1 MLLAGFDGG
10 QTSTSCRIGRWEQ
23 GQWHTLT
30 TGEGAGLCHL
40 NAANGEQRFRQAIQS
55 SITNAWA
62 NHDGDEQHLSA
73 AVIGASG
80 IEQGTP
86 LQDKGSTLLAK
97 TLNLPRERVLATG
110 DERTALRG
118 AFPHTAG
125 IVVISGTGMICIGR
139 DETGREHRCGGWGW
153 LLDGAGSAFDLGHQ
167 GLQLSLRMA
176 DGRLPDHPLRQ
187 QIWQHLNCH
196 SSAEIKARVVQADFG
211 SAECAALAPLVAL
224 AAETG
229 LDQAQMI
236 LNSSAKALSQAIQ
249 AIAHRLDLSRPRVV
263 AHGGALKHLAAF
275 RSALDAAVQR
285 DLPELIWCKPA
296 GDACDGA
303 LELALELVT
312 GDLKPH

>member
-1 MLLAGFDGG
+1 MSKVFRRC
-10 QTSTSCRIGRWEQ
+10 CR
-23 GQWHTLT
+23 
-30 TGEGAGLCHL
+30 GAARRC
-40 NAANGEQRFRQAIQS
+40 A
-55 SITNAWA
+55 
-62 NHDGDEQHLSA
+62 
-73 AVIGASG
+73 
-80 IEQGTP
+80 
-86 LQDKGSTLLAK
+86 
-97 TLNLPRERVLATG
+97 
-110 DERTALRG
+110 TALRG

-187 QIWQHLNCH
+187 HIWQHLNCH